1 MVNDNLAFFAAGSRG
16 YKMPALDD
24 LLNASAQAQVDLF
37 DSREVQSIEGGV
49 KTQMGR
55 VSFTVNGFFTSLK
68 KQIGQGAEL
77 DPVTGGTI
85 WAIRQNP
92 DNRSYGAELEA
103 IVSPTPGLLLQGSA
117 TFLKAELGGGV
128 DSLLRFKGER
138 LAVVPNH
145 LGNLAATFSPP
156 AFSDFQ
162 VRADWHWVGARLT
175 ESPLTRVDNTELPF
189 YSYFNFGAS
198 LAIPSSSVRLNL
210 DLLNAF
216 QSKGLEEG
224 NPRLVGVGGSPI
236 FLARPL
242 LPRRVLVGVSY
253 DFGAGSGNTLDGA
266 RGE

>member
-1 MVNDNLAFFAAGSRG
+1 MA
-16 YKMPALDD
+16 
-24 LLNASAQAQVDLF
+24 
-37 DSREVQSIEGGV
+37 
-49 KTQMGR
+49 
-55 VSFTVNGFFTSLK
+55 
-68 KQIGQGAEL
+68 
-77 DPVTGGTI
+77 
-85 WAIRQNP
+85 
-92 DNRSYGAELEA
+92 
-103 IVSPTPGLLLQGSA
+103 PTPGLLLQGSA
-117 TFLKAELGGGV
+117 TILKAELGGGV
-128 DSLLRFKGER
+128 DSLVRFKGER

-175 ESPLTRVDNTELPF
+175 ESPLTRVDDTELPF

-198 LAIPSSSVRLNL
+198 IGIPRANVRLNL

-253 DFGAGSGNTLDGA
+253 DFGAGSRSAVEPGPGQ
-266 RGE
+266 